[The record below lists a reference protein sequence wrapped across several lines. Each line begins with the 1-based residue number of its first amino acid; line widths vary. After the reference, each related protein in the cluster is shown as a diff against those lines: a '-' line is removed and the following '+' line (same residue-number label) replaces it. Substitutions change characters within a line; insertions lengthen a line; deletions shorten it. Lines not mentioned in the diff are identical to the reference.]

1 MVQLT
6 VRLTA
11 TAGRAHQMVD
21 ALHSLMRQTRHRAGC
36 SEAHIAVDVDEANA
50 FWYCE
55 DWQDDRA
62 LEEALRSEHFSQL
75 LALMETSTTPPVL
88 EFRTVTETRGLDY
101 VGAVRAQQPR

>member
-11 TAGRAHQMVD
+11 TASRAHQIVD
-21 ALHSLMRQTRHRAGC
+21 ALHSLMRHTRHSAGC
-36 SEAHIAVDVDEANA
+36 SDAHIAMDCDQANA

-55 DWQDDRA
+55 DWQDERA
-62 LEEALRSEHFSQL
+62 LDEALRSERFSQL

-88 EFRTVTETRGLDY
+88 ELRTITETRGLDY